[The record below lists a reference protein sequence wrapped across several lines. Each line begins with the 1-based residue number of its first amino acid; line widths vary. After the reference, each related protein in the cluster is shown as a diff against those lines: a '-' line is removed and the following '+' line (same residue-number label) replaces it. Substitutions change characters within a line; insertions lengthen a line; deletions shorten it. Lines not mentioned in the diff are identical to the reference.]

1 MRLSFIVIENL
12 EIDLYIAHKLIKMTM
27 GEEVPTETYTSAEAA
42 LDHIVSAKLKKAD
55 RVIILLDLMMPRL
68 NGADFISLFE
78 TLPDKITSHYQIVIV
93 TSSMNKAE
101 LDRLE
106 KKKYVETVIAKPLTQ
121 EKFKTVLDQ
130 IQTKTSTEKK
140 RDQESNF

>member
-1 MRLSFIVIENL
+1 M
-12 EIDLYIAHKLIKMTM
+12 M
-27 GEEVPTETYTSAEAA
+27 GDDVPVETFMNAEAA
-42 LDHIVSAKLKKAD
+42 LDHIVSAKVKKGD

-78 TLPDKITSHYQIVIV
+78 TLPEKITNHHQIVIV

-106 KKKYVETVIAKPLTQ
+106 KKKFVETVIAKPLTQ
-121 EKFKTVLDQ
+121 EKFKAVLDQ
-130 IQTKTSTEKK
+130 IQINANGKEV
-140 RDQESNF
+140 

>member
-1 MRLSFIVIENL
+1 MGLSFILIENL

-27 GEEVPTETYTSAEAA
+27 GDDVPIETFMSAETA

-55 RVIILLDLMMPRL
+55 KVVILLDLMMPRL
-68 NGADFISLFE
+68 NGADFITLFE
-78 TLPDKITSHYQIVIV
+78 TLPGRITNHHQIVIV

-106 KKKYVETVIAKPLTQ
+106 KKKYVKTVVAKPLTQ
-121 EKFKTVLDQ
+121 EKLKAVLDQ
-130 IQTKTSTEKK
+130 IQINTNE
-140 RDQESNF
+140 REA

>member
-1 MRLSFIVIENL
+1 MGLSFILIENL
-12 EIDLYIAHKLIKMTM
+12 EIDLYIAHKLIKMTI
-27 GEEVPTETYTSAEAA
+27 GDGAPVETFMSAETA

-55 RVIILLDLMMPRL
+55 RAIILLDLMMPRL

-78 TLPDKITSHYQIVIV
+78 TLPEKITNHYQIVIV

-101 LDRLE
+101 LDRLG

-121 EKFKTVLDQ
+121 EKFKAVLEQMQ
-130 IQTKTSTEKK
+130 IET
-140 RDQESNF
+140 D